1 MADNGFNSTV
11 QSLFKGLEGFLTT
24 KTVVGDAVKFDDGT
38 IILPLVDV
46 TFGAGAGAFSGNSSE
61 KGKNGTKNNAGG
73 GMGGKIQPSA
83 ILVIKDGQTKLVNVK
98 NQDGMT
104 KILDMIPEFIDKY
117 APSKKG
123 KAKKNKADKA
133 VSGEEK
139 QVQDVE
145 DVVTDYVEEEE
156 KEKSTCIL

>member
-1 MADNGFNSTV
+1 MADNSFNSTV

-46 TFGAGAGAFSGNSSE
+46 TFGAGAGAFSGGGSDS
-61 KGKNGTKNNAGG
+61 KGTNQKNNAGG
-73 GMGGKIQPSA
+73 GMGGKIQPSS

-117 APSKKG
+117 ASPK
-123 KAKKNKADKA
+123 KKNKKN
-133 VSGEEK
+133 EK
-139 QVQDVE
+139 KTSKNAENVAE
-145 DVVTDYVEEEE
+145 DTIDIIEDYEEEE
-156 KEKSTCIL
+156 

>member
-104 KILDMIPEFIDKY
+104 KILDMIPGFIDKY

-139 QVQDVE
+139 QSQAVE
-145 DVVTDYVEEEE
+145 DVVTDYVEEE
-156 KEKSTCIL
+156 

>member
-1 MADNGFNSTV
+1 MADNSFDSTV
-11 QSLFKGLEGFLTT
+11 QTLFKGLEGFLTT

-46 TFGAGAGAFSGNSSE
+46 IFGAGAGAFSGTSSE
-61 KGKNGTKNNAGG
+61 KEKDGTKNNAGG

-83 ILVIKDGQTKLVNVK
+83 ILVIKDGETKLVNVK

-104 KILDMIPEFIDKY
+104 KILDMIPGVIDKY

-123 KAKKNKADKA
+123 KKKKNKANKGK
-133 VSGEEK
+133 SGEEK
-139 QVQDVE
+139 MSQNI
-145 DVVTDYVEEEE
+145 EEIEE
-156 KEKSTCIL
+156 TVIEPDNE